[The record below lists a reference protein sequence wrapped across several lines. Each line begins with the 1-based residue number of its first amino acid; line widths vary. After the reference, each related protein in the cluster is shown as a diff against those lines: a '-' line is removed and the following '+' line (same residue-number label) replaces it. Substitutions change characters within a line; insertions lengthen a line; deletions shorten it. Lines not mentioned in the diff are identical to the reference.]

1 MPAGAVVAE
10 PVGRQAEEPVLML
23 PALRREGHHLV
34 GGWRG
39 RAILVVVSGGL
50 RFDGAAVRDD
60 GEEGEEEE
68 EEERGGG

>member
-1 MPAGAVVAE
+1 
-10 PVGRQAEEPVLML
+10 ML